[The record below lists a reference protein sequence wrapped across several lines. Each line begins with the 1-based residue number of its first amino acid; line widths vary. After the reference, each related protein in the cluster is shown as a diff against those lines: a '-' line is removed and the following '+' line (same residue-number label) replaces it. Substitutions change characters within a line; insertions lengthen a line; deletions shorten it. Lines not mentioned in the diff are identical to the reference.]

1 MLTRNRVIHVH
12 LPFFNICTAISDA
25 YKYGC
30 ASSVRHDSST
40 EWLQS
45 SQMSRLN
52 DFKNND
58 YSDYCF
64 VVFFFNTV
72 EAAIV
77 ACVASVSARVRRESW
92 DKSKKKALPFAQ

>member
-40 EWLQS
+40 EWL
-45 SQMSRLN
+45 
-52 DFKNND
+52 
-58 YSDYCF
+58 
-64 VVFFFNTV
+64 
-72 EAAIV
+72 
-77 ACVASVSARVRRESW
+77 
-92 DKSKKKALPFAQ
+92 